1 MPPDDERAP
10 IGSNASDAPDVE
22 PVKTSLGDW
31 DAHFDALLEF
41 ERERGHCNVPGGVVS
56 RGMRLGAWLNAQR
69 DRLRKSEGRPLGSHA
84 WREEKLRELVA
95 RDALWIDPPGR
106 KSWDEGFRA
115 LERWAEAT
123 NGGKDYNAPNA
134 CVHDGVRVGTWLVT
148 QRMRHR
154 AGEACRTRLKPAQR
168 EKMDA
173 LIAAGKLYIDKPD
186 SWVRNY
192 ELMLKWSREC
202 AGGKHC
208 NVTYDCVYEGVRL
221 GTWLNT
227 QRQRYRGDTTKN
239 HPLSADERQK
249 LQTLIDDGKLW
260 VKQPPDAWET
270 KFELLLRWGDET
282 NGGLHYN
289 APQTETY
296 GDVKLGQWLGTQRQR
311 FIGNNGRNKPLR
323 PDQRQKIQSLI
334 DSGKLKLARTRA
346 PNGTSPRRPKRTAR
360 LPRPDVPA
368 PSAPSSSASK
378 RAKPPT
384 PKKTTKKER
393 VKAF

>member
-1 MPPDDERAP
+1 M
-10 IGSNASDAPDVE
+10 
-22 PVKTSLGDW
+22 
-31 DAHFDALLEF
+31 H
-41 ERERGHCNVPGGVVS
+41 
-56 RGMRLGAWLNAQR
+56 
-69 DRLRKSEGRPLGSHA
+69 
-84 WREEKLRELVA
+84 
-95 RDALWIDPPGR
+95 
-106 KSWDEGFRA
+106 
-115 LERWAEAT
+115 
-123 NGGKDYNAPNA
+123 
-134 CVHDGVRVGTWLVT
+134 
-148 QRMRHR
+148 
-154 AGEACRTRLKPAQR
+154 
-168 EKMDA
+168 
-173 LIAAGKLYIDKPD
+173 
-186 SWVRNY
+186 
-192 ELMLKWSREC
+192 KWSREG

-249 LQTLIDDGKLW
+249 LQTLIDEGKLW

-346 PNGTSPRRPKRTAR
+346 PNGMVSESVTERVVGRGGTGTGDPWRHRSTSSSSTSTGARGSPPPPHESVVGVNPLVELAVGAARVARIAFVRFVAAFGAR
-360 LPRPDVPA
+360 LLPQIA
-368 PSAPSSSASK
+368 
-378 RAKPPT
+378 RAVI
-384 PKKTTKKER
+384 R
-393 VKAF
+393 FIFRGGRF